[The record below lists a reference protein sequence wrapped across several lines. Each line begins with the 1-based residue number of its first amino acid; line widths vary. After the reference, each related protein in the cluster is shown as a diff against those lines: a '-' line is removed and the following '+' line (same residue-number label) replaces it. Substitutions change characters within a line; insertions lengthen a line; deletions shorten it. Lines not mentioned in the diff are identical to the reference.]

1 MDLFQDIHPDFAI
14 SDEGIGGFES
24 GEVQF
29 GLGIV
34 LGVAFR
40 AVFID
45 EGFSEFLVVRL
56 FFIFGWIFGEGVG
69 SEEYQ

>member
-1 MDLFQDIHPDFAI
+1 LDLFQGIHPDFAI
-14 SDEGIGGFES
+14 SDECIGVFES

-34 LGVAFR
+34 FGVAFC

-45 EGFSEFLVVRL
+45 EGFSEFLVVWSFNL
-56 FFIFGWIFGEGVG
+56 FGWVFGEGV
-69 SEEYQ
+69 S